1 MISVTL
7 EIPDGYLPSH
17 ILKNT
22 SPEENAFILETG
34 IKSFELSK
42 TETNKRN
49 HKESFLILQNQ
60 AKAEFEP
67 IEKKMRLDMD
77 NLEKQISQYK
87 NTIETLQKRSQF
99 EEQQRMEMETKIR
112 NEERRNREDIIR
124 EKESR
129 IQLLEKDLRQAM
141 YTVGNTVCESQ
152 RNLSDSFQNFR
163 DQLMKINTGSSL
175 KGKSAE
181 SIFTDLLQRTFGSTP
196 NNEEFSVENLG
207 STESHSGDI
216 HMIWRNSKILW
227 EIKNYS
233 KAVDTKE
240 VEKFHRDMVTNLN
253 ISVGVLVS
261 MTTGIVG
268 HTKAGNIDLQ
278 QLPDGRVCI
287 YISYFDK
294 HADSQEFLQS
304 LQPFLEV
311 FSRRTEATPT
321 LENETIERFK
331 IVNETILSLI
341 RNHQNKLNDLKTSFS
356 VTKKRQESIWNEF
369 QVKIKETDH
378 YVKLMLET
386 LLDMNSEARVDSSTY
401 LENENLIFK
410 EYDWD
415 ILTMIEKKFIEIVRK
430 SFRVVEDAKIP
441 ATELREVLKQGGI
454 SEDQQNKFREAYLQE
469 DVWKKGSKDI
479 RHLQKITHVQV
490 Q

>member
-1 MISVTL
+1 MLSVTL
-7 EIPDGYLPSH
+7 EISEGYLPPQ
-17 ILKNT
+17 ILKTT
-22 SPEENAFILETG
+22 SPEENAFILEAG
-34 IKSFELSK
+34 IKSFEISK
-42 TETNKRN
+42 SEANKRT

-60 AKAEFEP
+60 ARAEFEP
-67 IEKKMRLDMD
+67 LEKKMRTEVE
-77 NLEKQISQYK
+77 NLEKQVSQYK

-99 EEQQRMEMETKIR
+99 EEQQRMEMEAKIR
-112 NEERRNREDIIR
+112 NEERRNREDILR

-152 RNLSDSFQNFR
+152 RNLSDSFQTFR

-181 SIFTDLLQRTFGSTP
+181 SIFTDLLQRTFGSAP
-196 NNEEFSVENLG
+196 NSEEFSVENLG

-216 HMIWRNSKILW
+216 HMVWRNSKILW

-233 KAVDTKE
+233 KAVDKKE
-240 VEKFHRDMVTNLN
+240 VEKFHRDMITNTD

-261 MTTGIVG
+261 MATGIVG

-294 HADSQEFLQS
+294 HGDAQEFLQS

-311 FSRRTEATPT
+311 FTRRINEWKGN
-321 LENETIERFK
+321 LGNETIERFK

-341 RNHQNKLNDLKTSFS
+341 RNHQNKINELKTCFS
-356 VTKKRQESIWNEF
+356 LTKKRQESIWNEF

-386 LLDMNSEARVDSSTY
+386 LLSMNSEARVESTTY

-410 EYDWD
+410 EYEWG
-415 ILTMIEKKFIEIVRK
+415 ILTTTEKKFIEIIRK
-430 SFRVVEDAKIP
+430 SFRVVEDAKMP
-441 ATELREVLKQGGI
+441 ATELREILKQGGI
-454 SEDQQNKFREAYLQE
+454 SEEQQNKFREEYLQE

-479 RHLQKITHVQV
+479 RHLQKDITK
-490 Q
+490 